1 MRLQARL
8 ADRRAEVLARW
19 RALVVERAPHAGR
32 VGRAGP
38 LDPFHDPVGVSLW
51 RTTAALVEA
60 LCADDALAAA
70 ATCLDELVRIR
81 SVQELSAP
89 DAVRFVFQLR
99 TAIRDVLEDD
109 LAQASCEERAPLDER
124 VDALAL
130 HAFDAYVRS
139 REKLSEL
146 RAREVVSR
154 SYVLVERARRLVE
167 EREPTAP
174 DGAGGGSP

>member
-1 MRLQARL
+1 MRLQAL
-8 ADRRAEVLARW
+8 VVERRAELLARW
-19 RALVVERAPHAGR
+19 RALILDRSPHPGK
-32 VGRAGP
+32 VGVTGP
-38 LDPFHDPVGVSLW
+38 TDPFHDPVGVALW

-60 LCADDALAAA
+60 LSSDQASAAA

-81 SVQELSAP
+81 SVQEVSAP

-99 TAIRDVLEDD
+99 TALHDVLGAE
-109 LAQASCEERAPLDER
+109 LAGAAPEQRAALDGR

-130 HAFDAYVRS
+130 QAFDAYTRA
-139 REKLSEL
+139 REKLAEL

-167 EREPTAP
+167 ERDPAAP
-174 DGAGGGSP
+174 DPAEGGSR